1 MAEREPYEK
10 NPLDWVVIAQAE
22 GVVSARERVGITEAA
37 ELLRGR
43 ARARGLSIE
52 HVARDLMDS
61 MQSRAGGDS

>member
-1 MAEREPYEK
+1 MAEREPYEQ
-10 NPLDWVVIAQAE
+10 NQLDWIVIAQAQ
-22 GVVSARERVGITEAA
+22 GVVSARERVDITEAA

-61 MQSRAGGDS
+61 MQSRPDGDS